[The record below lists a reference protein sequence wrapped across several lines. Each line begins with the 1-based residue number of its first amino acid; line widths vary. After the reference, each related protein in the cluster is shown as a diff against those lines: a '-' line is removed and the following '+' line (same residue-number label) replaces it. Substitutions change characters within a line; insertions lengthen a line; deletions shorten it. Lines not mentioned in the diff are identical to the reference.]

1 MSYDITLN
9 DPVSGAVIEFDK
21 PHQMKGGTYQV
32 GGSRDAWLNIT
43 YNYSQYYYDASEDD
57 PRFIG
62 KLPDDRETDKP
73 RNLGIRGIYGKTG
86 AESITMLQDMIRRI
100 TEKYSKDGE
109 WITTKREEIR
119 CIDNKTGKVLEFMDR
134 IGVDPKT
141 YHEEKYIEKVFEG
154 TNRDYWKDTAGNA
167 IRPLF
172 HLIAFAQM
180 RPDGIWN
187 GD

>member
-32 GGSRDAWLNIT
+32 GGSRDAWQNIT

-73 RNLGIRGIYGKTG
+73 
-86 AESITMLQDMIRRI
+86 
-100 TEKYSKDGE
+100 
-109 WITTKREEIR
+109 
-119 CIDNKTGKVLEFMDR
+119 
-134 IGVDPKT
+134 
-141 YHEEKYIEKVFEG
+141 
-154 TNRDYWKDTAGNA
+154 
-167 IRPLF
+167 
-172 HLIAFAQM
+172 
-180 RPDGIWN
+180 
-187 GD
+187 